1 MTRQLCLT
9 ILLTVAGC
17 ASPVNAPMPQSS
29 ALPSAASAEDD
40 GTYLQRIDPLGGQW
54 SVERLGRQDF
64 TRFNGWI
71 NFSGGGFLN
80 HGAGC
85 SGGYP
90 AFYRIEENHISIT
103 RLEKAQVAKCAST
116 STATRPLAIESERRL
131 ASFLDQVVSWSR
143 PDERTLL
150 LTGSGGESAL
160 LTQPIEPHPEIAGR
174 WLIESIGGKALVTE
188 ERPPMLSISM
198 NSIGVYADCNSAGGT
213 FSVPA
218 PGRIKVTGPFVSTLI
233 GCSAEDAAEDALM
246 TAAITSA
253 TTFHLQGD
261 KLIFSGGKDMVVRR
275 PPPPDRRLAGEYAAC
290 GDTLLGA
297 YHEGPITLLIDS
309 HNMAD
314 NAGCSASYSTN
325 GPHISLVLEKN
336 RSTCASPA
344 PSFLPGQPVAIGGA
358 ISPLATVRP
367 DGFGFDEQ
375 GRLILRTMRGLLK
388 MCRKASPL
396 RLGD

>member
-1 MTRQLCLT
+1 
-9 ILLTVAGC
+9 
-17 ASPVNAPMPQSS
+17 
-29 ALPSAASAEDD
+29 
-40 GTYLQRIDPLGGQW
+40 
-54 SVERLGRQDF
+54 
-64 TRFNGWI
+64 
-71 NFSGGGFLN
+71 
-80 HGAGC
+80 
-85 SGGYP
+85 
-90 AFYRIEENHISIT
+90 
-103 RLEKAQVAKCAST
+103 
-116 STATRPLAIESERRL
+116 
-131 ASFLDQVVSWSR
+131 
-143 PDERTLL
+143 
-150 LTGSGGESAL
+150 
-160 LTQPIEPHPEIAGR
+160 
-174 WLIESIGGKALVTE
+174 
-188 ERPPMLSISM
+188 
-198 NSIGVYADCNSAGGT
+198 
-213 FSVPA
+213 
-218 PGRIKVTGPFVSTLI
+218 
-233 GCSAEDAAEDALM
+233 M